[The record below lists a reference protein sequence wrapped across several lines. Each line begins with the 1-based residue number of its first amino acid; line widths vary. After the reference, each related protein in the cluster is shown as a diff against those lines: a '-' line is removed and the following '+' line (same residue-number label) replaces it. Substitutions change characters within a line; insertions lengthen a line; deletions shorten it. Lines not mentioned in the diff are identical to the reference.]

1 MGRIYY
7 FMGGFDC
14 FIEDSHKILLICICL
29 FCKVKII
36 DILVKIEVFRN
47 RQKMMFNNR
56 LG

>member
-1 MGRIYY
+1 
-7 FMGGFDC
+7 MGGFDC